1 MPVFSFGRPKKGE
14 AAQVRLNTENMAPSE
29 AEAHAKMIDLPG
41 EEDETPKATA
51 KSE

>member
-1 MPVFSFGRPKKGE
+1 MPVFAFGRPKPGE
-14 AAQVRLNTENMAPSE
+14 KPEVRLNTENMAPSE
-29 AEAHAKMIDLPG
+29 AEAHARMIDLPG